1 MTILLNFQRLIDVVE
16 HVLPR
21 AEHRCYARHLYANW
35 RKKHNNKELQ
45 KQFWLCAK
53 SNNMTDFEANMEDMK
68 RLTKARF
75 EDVLNCHPRHWCRA
89 YTNTEVKCYIIDNN
103 LI

>member
-1 MTILLNFQRLIDVVE
+1 MDAVE
-16 HVLPR
+16 HVLPK
-21 AEHRCYARHLYANW
+21 AKHRYCARHLYANW

-53 SNNMTDFEANMEDMK
+53 SNNMSNFEANMEEMK

-75 EDVLNCHPRHWCRA
+75 EEIPNYHPRH
-89 YTNTEVKCYIIDNN
+89 
-103 LI
+103 